1 MPKDNNTAVADTQVA
16 EVAANNTSLSTQS
29 NNSIQ
34 IDAEDIDI
42 PRINVIQKMS
52 QIDAPIGSIVVNKT
66 DVVALADQPVEV
78 IVVSAQKGW
87 RQDVPFEED
96 IVPLIAWTK
105 QRAEEIAL
113 DSEYELIEFA
123 EITMLIKQPEDS
135 TNEDAFPFPIGG
147 SNYALGRINVSKNAY
162 RSTYKCL
169 ATFAAFNKGVS
180 LSGRIWTLKSSSMS
194 KGKYSW
200 FSPSLT
206 ITKNEPNAEVIDF
219 LAGFGG

>member
-1 MPKDNNTAVADTQVA
+1 MSKENNTAVADTQVA

-29 NNSIQ
+29 HSAIQ

-42 PRINVIQKMS
+42 PRINVTQKMS

-66 DVVALADQPVEV
+66 DVVAVADQPIEV

-96 IVPLIAWTK
+96 IVPQIAWTK
-105 QRAEEIAL
+105 QRADEIAL
-113 DSEYELIEFA
+113 DSEYALVEFA
-123 EITMLIKQPEDS
+123 EITMLIKQPEDN
-135 TNEDAFPFPIGG
+135 TNDDAFPFPIGD

-169 ATFAAFNKGVS
+169 ATFAAFNKGVP

-206 ITKNEPNAEVIDF
+206 ITKNAPDAEVADF

>member
-1 MPKDNNTAVADTQVA
+1 MSKDNNTAEADTQVA
-16 EVAANNTSLSTQS
+16 EITAKNTALSTTV
-29 NNSIQ
+29 NGGMQ

-52 QIDAPIGSIVVNKT
+52 QIDAPVGSIVVNKT

-78 IVVSAQKGW
+78 IVASAQKGW
-87 RQDVPFEED
+87 RQDIPFEEET
-96 IVPLIAWTK
+96 VPQIAWSK
-105 QRAEEIAL
+105 ERADAIAL
-113 DSEYELIEFA
+113 DGDYEMIEFA
-123 EITMLIKQPEDS
+123 EITMLIKQPEGNTDD
-135 TNEDAFPFPIGG
+135 DAYPFPIGG
-147 SNYALGRINVSKNAY
+147 DNYAIGRINVSKNAY

-180 LSGRIWTLKSSSMS
+180 LSGRIWSLKSSSMS

-206 ITKNEPNAEVIDF
+206 ITKNTPEPEVLEF
-219 LAGFGG
+219 LASFGG